1 MDTFAHAHMYIHIT
15 YTNIQSINK
24 CKKMKNKQK
33 THKNQLVI
41 LKEFKFNLLRTPL
54 YFYRRLSQLL
64 LKLMSMGETCA
75 LTT

>member
-1 MDTFAHAHMYIHIT
+1 MQKT
-15 YTNIQSINK
+15 K
-24 CKKMKNKQK
+24 K

-41 LKEFKFNLLRTPL
+41 VKEFKFNFLRTPL
-54 YFYRRLSQLL
+54 YYQSLSQF